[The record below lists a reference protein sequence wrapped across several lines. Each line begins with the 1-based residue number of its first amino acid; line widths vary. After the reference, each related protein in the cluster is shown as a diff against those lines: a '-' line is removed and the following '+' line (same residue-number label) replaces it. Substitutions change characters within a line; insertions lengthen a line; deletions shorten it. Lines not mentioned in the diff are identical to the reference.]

1 MIPKILED
9 VAEIIRKEKIVI
21 SEAVEGEG
29 RGGSLK
35 DEGTIIRFLENDPI
49 LGEYILSEEARRFG
63 DMTVLDYDGE
73 TKYVVNI
80 KTSIGSSDN
89 ATSKIGFLYALTDME
104 PEEMPGNMNWE
115 KFDNLIKSRKAD
127 IPTKDYWFLCVDKNN
142 SSNVMIR
149 GAKQINCWTENANP
163 ANMLQIR
170 WKKEK
175 ELTPIERTYDESYE
189 VLVGGIKRCIAKFFD
204 NLPEDLR
211 PDAI

>member
-1 MIPKILED
+1 MIPKILKD

-80 KTSIGSSDN
+80 KTSIGKNDN

-104 PEEMPGNMNWE
+104 PEEMPKNMNWKRFME
-115 KFDNLIKSRKAD
+115 LLNDRKAD

-163 ANMLQIR
+163 ANMLQIG

-175 ELTPIERTYDESYE
+175 ELAPIERTYDESYE